1 MTTEPGAKSAA
12 FRRALL
18 KSEHLR
24 ILIVLGVVAF
34 AFVVRSVRT
43 ASDLTSEN
51 VKLWVLSTSL
61 LAAFVIYELLIL
73 RAVNRAAKADRDLS
87 RTAVIVNIIVE
98 TSLPAFALVLLTG
111 PAIEDAYKPLA
122 NPSVLI
128 FFAFI
133 VLSTLRLDPTLAR
146 FSGVVAAVSY
156 LVAATYLGWRPTFG
170 GGESLLS
177 PQKSVFSYATV
188 IFVVGIIAGAVTGE
202 IRKHVDAALREAEMQ
217 REVDRLEHDLGVARA
232 IQQSLLPTSMPE
244 VEGFEIAAWNQPAD
258 QTGGDYY
265 DWQALPG
272 GKVLVAL
279 ADVTG
284 HGIGPALLAAVCR
297 AYARTNFQVD
307 GNLMSAMERINAS
320 LANDLTEGRFITFV
334 AAICAPGKAGLELL
348 SAGHGPLFVYTF
360 HHDRFDAMEAQGL
373 PLGISPSLVSD
384 PPHVLEMGAGD
395 LLVLATDGFFE
406 WANAQGEQFGK
417 ERLEEAIRASR
428 EEHPKQIIDRLYH
441 AVISFAG
448 DTEQKDDLTAIVI
461 KRTGPGASA
470 AAESGHA

>member
-1 MTTEPGAKSAA
+1 MEPRAKSAA

-24 ILIVLGVVAF
+24 IVIVLGVVAF
-34 AFVVRSVRT
+34 AFVVRTVRT
-43 ASDLTSEN
+43 VGDRTPEN

-61 LAAFVIYELLIL
+61 LGAFVVYELLML

-87 RTAVIVNIIVE
+87 KTAVIANIIVE
-98 TSLPAFALVLLTG
+98 TSIPAFAVALLTG

-122 NPSVLI
+122 NPAVLA

-133 VLSTLRLDPTLAR
+133 ILSTLRLQPALAR
-146 FSGVVAAVSY
+146 FSGLVASVSY
-156 LVAATYLGWRPTFG
+156 LAAAMYLGWMPTLG
-170 GGESLLS
+170 GGDSLLS
-177 PQKSVFSYATV
+177 PEKAVWGFAV
-188 IFVVGIIAGAVTGE
+188 VLFVAGIIAGAVTGE
-202 IRKHVDAALREAEMQ
+202 VRKHVNAALQEADVQ
-217 REVDRLEHDLGVARA
+217 REVDRLEHDLDVARA

-265 DWQALPG
+265 DWQELPD

-284 HGIGPALLAAVCR
+284 HGVGPALLAAVCR
-297 AYARTNFQVD
+297 AYARTNFHVD
-307 GNLMSAMERINAS
+307 GDLMSAMERINAS
-320 LANDLTEGRFITFV
+320 LASDLTEGRFVTFV
-334 AAICAPGKAGLELL
+334 AAICGPGKAGVELL

-360 HHDRFDAMEAQGL
+360 QHDCFDAMDAQGL
-373 PLGISPSLVSD
+373 PLGVSSSLMSD
-384 PPHVLEMGAGD
+384 PPHMLEMGAGD

-417 ERLEEAIRASR
+417 ERLEQTIRASR
-428 EEHPKQIIDRLYH
+428 DEHPRQIIDTLYR

-448 DTEQKDDLTAIVI
+448 GTEQKDDLTAIVI
-461 KRTGPGASA
+461 KRTGPGVTA
-470 AAESGHA
+470 AAESGRA